1 MGGVNLIALNK
12 KKLQQFMYE
21 LELVIWSIP
30 RSSVHCTESSTG

>member
-21 LELVIWSIP
+21 LELVIWTIP
-30 RSSVHCTESSTG
+30 